1 MSFDYV
7 IGLALLFFAY
17 RAIRAVLR
25 SFATGAPRAGQ
36 ASTSP
41 IPSPSSYR
49 SPRDTTAKPAPPGPR
64 SSGSVP
70 RATLRIKLP
79 TAKTPSR
86 PSRVQDSAPFIIDRP
101 RRFPILGILAVAALI
116 VLIAAGHAWLN
127 GPARQPPPGRN
138 AERNLLAPDTV
149 LAAAREASRAF
160 G

>member
-1 MSFDYV
+1 MNFDYV

-25 SFATGAPRAGQ
+25 SLARSAPRTGHAR
-36 ASTSP
+36 
-41 IPSPSSYR
+41 PSPSPYR
-49 SPRDTTAKPAPPGPR
+49 SPRDMTARPAPPGSQP
-64 SSGSVP
+64 SGSVP
-70 RATLRIKLP
+70 RAALRLETAAIKP
-79 TAKTPSR
+79 PSH

-138 AERNLLAPDTV
+138 AERTVPAQYPVIAVARDVPAP
-149 LAAAREASRAF
+149 